1 MKALKNY
8 ALLII
13 SILIVLIIIYV
24 VTDGRPFNL
33 ISDFHF
39 DMVEESKDMESHP
52 RVNKFLQS
60 ISESASK
67 K

>member
-60 ISESASK
+60 ISESASQ
-67 K
+67 